1 MEGTAKDSGVR
12 RLKGNKANILEAKR
26 RKYFKGK
33 MLLSQ
38 NKSLTENQSLNLTVK
53 KLLMTLA
60 KAVLVKS

>member
-1 MEGTAKDSGVR
+1 MEGTAKNSGVR
-12 RLKGNKANILEAKR
+12 RLKENQANILEAKR

-38 NKSLTENQSLNLTVK
+38 NKSMTEHQSLNLSVK